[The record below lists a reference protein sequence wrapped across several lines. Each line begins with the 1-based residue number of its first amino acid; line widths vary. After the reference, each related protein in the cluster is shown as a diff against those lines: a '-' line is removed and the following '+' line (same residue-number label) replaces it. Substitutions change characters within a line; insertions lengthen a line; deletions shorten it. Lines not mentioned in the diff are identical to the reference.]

1 MNATSSDDV
10 TLHLQADPAA
20 PPRHQL
26 RSCPGLWQRTVKD
39 RRAGGSMICAIS
51 EGRRENCCS
60 PARHRAP
67 VRAPPG
73 LLTSRGDRPTWVTP
87 ALGSCLP
94 LSRLIVLAAPAWPR
108 RRISKP
114 RGQHIT
120 TPSAIPR
127 RKKNQIMIKFL
138 RSLGITSDVAYL
150 AGMLSIGASIAAWT
164 ASSRMENAPGDKA
177 DRWGIY
183 VGLWAP
189 PSWPSATPSRPTK

>member
-1 MNATSSDDV
+1 
-10 TLHLQADPAA
+10 
-20 PPRHQL
+20 
-26 RSCPGLWQRTVKD
+26 
-39 RRAGGSMICAIS
+39 MICAIS

-67 VRAPPG
+67 VRAPPACWHLEAIG
-73 LLTSRGDRPTWVTP
+73 PHELRPRF
-87 ALGSCLP
+87 GSCLP
-94 LSRLIVLAAPAWPR
+94 LSRLIRPGSASKAAPEDQHAC
-108 RRISKP
+108 
-114 RGQHIT
+114 GQQIT

-127 RKKNQIMIKFL
+127 RKKTQIMIKFL

-189 PSWPSATPSRPTK
+189 TFMALGNAIKTDEVSTSKTDEIS